1 MNHLHLSTILILTI
15 TSNQLSVMECNT
27 FHVWNGRLAYY
38 NGDREMSYNDTLELC
53 TSLGGRLPSLHSD
66 NDTRFLSR
74 LIGSSSRVWLGGVKN
89 GTGISD
95 YNWTDGSAFDFHPWV
110 PDEPSCNIKCCAM
123 GFTTVG
129 AQGLVTKDCQNQ
141 RRMVCIVRGLNAKME
156 GQIIPHDIN
165 ATIEKHEQA
174 IQTLTEINFELMN
187 SSMNSLKQQFDSL
200 SSLGADSK
208 ANLEQLNSSVRALNQ
223 RLTAFY
229 NSYDQRVNG
238 MAVNL
243 IRLQS
248 LLEDLNQTV
257 STKTKQAAHTMSLVQ
272 TQETHSRDQVDEL
285 QKETDRLHT
294 RITFCFFTLI
304 LLAAGLLSRA
314 GYKLY
319 TWSRPGNPYK
329 REPLRSSLT
338 EDPDHL

>member
-1 MNHLHLSTILILTI
+1 MNSLHLFSFLVFVVVSIR
-15 TSNQLSVMECNT
+15 LSAVHCNT

-38 NGDREMSYNDTLELC
+38 NGDREMTFNETLELC
-53 TSLGGRLPSLHSD
+53 SKLGGRLPSLHSD
-66 NDTRFLSR
+66 NDTQFLSR

-89 GTGISD
+89 GTEFSD
-95 YNWTDGSAFDFHPWV
+95 YGWMDGSAFDFHPWI
-110 PDEPSCNIKCCAM
+110 PDEPSCSVKCCAL
-123 GFTTVG
+123 GYTTVG
-129 AQGLVTKDCQNQ
+129 NRGFVTKECLNH
-141 RRMVCIVRGLNAKME
+141 RRMVCIVRGLNTLME
-156 GQIIPHDIN
+156 GQLIPDIN

-187 SSMNSLKQQFDSL
+187 SSMNALKQQFDSL

-208 ANLEQLNSSVRALNQ
+208 ANLDQLNSSVRALNQ
-223 RLTAFY
+223 RLTSFY

-243 IRLQS
+243 IKLQT

-257 STKTKQAAHTMSLVQ
+257 SMKTKQAAQTMTLVQ

-329 REPLRSSLT
+329 REPLRSSMA